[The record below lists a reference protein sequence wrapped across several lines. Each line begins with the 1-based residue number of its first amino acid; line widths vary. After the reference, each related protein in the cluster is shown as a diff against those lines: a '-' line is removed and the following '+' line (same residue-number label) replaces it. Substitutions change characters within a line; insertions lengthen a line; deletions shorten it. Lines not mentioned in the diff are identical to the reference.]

1 MKEEKVIGSDFI
13 DSSVWLSY
21 FIDSI
26 NKETIEKEEIL
37 LTSVLSLFEIKKKLL
52 EKNVPNNEI
61 IEKINFV
68 KKKSII
74 ISITNE
80 IAEESAN
87 ICVKNKLPAIDSLI
101 YVSSLKQNSTL
112 ITLDNDFRGLE
123 KVEILS

>member
-1 MKEEKVIGSDFI
+1 VIGSDFI

>member
-1 MKEEKVIGSDFI
+1 MIGSDFI